1 MYIYLIKM
9 SLNMKA
15 FLSKNWMYNMQK
27 CCNHSTVAYEPIS
40 IWTTPMKRVFVPRT
54 ANQKK
59 YVEYLQN
66 ANVNMIVGYGT
77 TGTGKSLF
85 ATQNA
90 LQGLIDGC
98 VKKVVFINSISDNQ
112 PTYQSLLRFYSAH
125 SLYTL
130 IHSGLVE
137 IIPISN
143 IVGRTFH
150 NSWIVACNIHNV
162 SPDNMKTLVTRVG
175 QNTRIV
181 LTGDVKTNNVTVQNG
196 FMDFVNRLHRH
207 KPVGVELIEMQ
218 YEDIMR
224 STFLSRVLE
233 IYEPVDDQ
241 SREQIEANICELE
254 RNNELESS
262 IDDYEEVKR
271 DKV

>member
-1 MYIYLIKM
+1 
-9 SLNMKA
+9 MKA
-15 FLSKNWMYNMQK
+15 LLSKNWMYNMQK
-27 CCNHSTVAYEPIS
+27 CCNHTSIVFEPVTN
-40 IWTTPMKRVFVPRT
+40 WTTPLKRVFVPKT
-54 ANQKK
+54 ANQQK

-66 ANVNMIVGYGT
+66 PNVNMVVGYGT

-90 LQGLIDGC
+90 LQSLIDGR

-112 PTYQSLLRFYSAH
+112 STYQSLLRFYSAH
-125 SLYTL
+125 SLYSL
-130 IHSGLVE
+130 FNSGLVE
-137 IIPISN
+137 IVPISN

-162 SPDNMKTLVTRVG
+162 SPDNMKTLVTRIG

-181 LTGDVKTNNVTVQNG
+181 LTGDVKTNNVSVQNG
-196 FMDFVNRLHRH
+196 FMDFVYRLHRH
-207 KPVGVELIEMQ
+207 KPAGVEWIEMQ

-233 IYEPVDDQ
+233 IYEPVDEET
-241 SREQIEANICELE
+241 REQIEANICALE
-254 RNNELESS
+254 RNSELEASV
-262 IDDYEEVKR
+262 DDYEEVEKE
-271 DKV
+271 KVCV